1 MAPSVVLVAFGEIG
15 IHQCFNSLTLLATT
29 VGARCG
35 GSDASHLVGGGSK
48 NYGHTYY
55 LTYSKIWHSV
65 TILSIT

>member
-1 MAPSVVLVAFGEIG
+1 MAPLVVLVAFGEIG

-48 NYGHTYY
+48 
-55 LTYSKIWHSV
+55 IMD
-65 TILSIT
+65 IPIT